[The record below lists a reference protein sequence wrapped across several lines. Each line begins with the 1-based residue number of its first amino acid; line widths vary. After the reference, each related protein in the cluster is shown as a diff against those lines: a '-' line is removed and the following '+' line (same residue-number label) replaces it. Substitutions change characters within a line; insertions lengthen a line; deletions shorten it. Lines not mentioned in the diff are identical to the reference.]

1 VSTFLVATVVV
12 VVVVSYRSVVPSRR
26 RFASGV
32 VSSIRASVSSR
43 SSVLSRS
50 SAVSVVMPVGSV
62 RLLRASLSCDEK
74 MVNDDTIKT
83 GQSLSVSFAFFVGRE
98 KKRDDVSLF
107 YKFNFSLSFSN
118 PL

>member
-1 VSTFLVATVVV
+1 MSTFLVATVVV

-62 RLLRASLSCDEK
+62 RLLRASLLCDEK

-83 GQSLSVSFAFFVGRE
+83 GQSLGLVRVLRWERKKARRRFV
-98 KKRDDVSLF
+98 VLQI
-107 YKFNFSLSFSN
+107 
-118 PL
+118 

>member
-1 VSTFLVATVVV
+1 
-12 VVVVSYRSVVPSRR
+12 
-26 RFASGV
+26 
-32 VSSIRASVSSR
+32 
-43 SSVLSRS
+43 
-50 SAVSVVMPVGSV
+50 
-62 RLLRASLSCDEK
+62 

-118 PL
+118 PRRRFDGGRHEKKTKGKEKKKSESIAALPLATSKESNAHLFTLFRFHVHKLMHCFFLERERANRVSRWSQTRVDS